1 MYPFLVSASVSSS
14 TAPTDYTASIA
25 LTGEQASAAIWHK
38 CLRPPSLST
47 LQSLLSSFPLKG
59 TTAAPFCEFSRYAKS
74 CKLPFSTSDTVTSFP
89 LQLVHSDV
97 CGPAPILSMC
107 GFKYYV
113 VFIDDFTKY
122 TWMFPLHCKSEGFS
136 AFLRFKFQVEN
147 LLSLRIKTFQSDGGG
162 EFF

>member
-14 TAPTDYTASIA
+14 TAPTDSTASIA
-25 LTGEQASAAIWHK
+25 FTGERASAAIWHK
-38 CLRPPSLST
+38 CLGHLSLST

-59 TTAAPFCEFSRYAKS
+59 TTAAPFCEFSQYAKS
-74 CKLPFSTSDTVTSFP
+74 CKLPFSTSDTVTSF
-89 LQLVHSDV
+89 HV
-97 CGPAPILSMC
+97 CGPAAILSMC

-136 AFLRFKFQVEN
+136 AFLQFKLQLEN
-147 LLSLRIKTFQSDGGG
+147 LLSSRIKTFQSDGGG